1 MKCAD
6 HPDVGYSM
14 KLTTFILSFLLLVA
28 PWCATS
34 AVADER
40 KVTPSIAFQQEYN
53 DNLYFSSQAREG
65 DFIST
70 VSPALELMNNTERL
84 QAGMKMQLDSS
95 YYHDNSN
102 LDSIDQDY
110 SGNVRYALS
119 SMANLFTSAGYRRD
133 SRVDRDFT
141 QTGFLL
147 GAVTRD
153 RYNYRLGGDYALS
166 EAMRA
171 QLQYS
176 FAEDYYESSAYS
188 DYTSHDVSFLLS
200 RDLSKFISRTIG
212 RMNLGMTKYT
222 TEGSAVTNYSG
233 TIGAERSLDER
244 FSFFADLGL
253 RYTQSTFDAFHLV
266 PSGIP
271 GVSFV
276 VPYEEQADGSG
287 LSGQTGVSYNGEL
300 NNAKLVLSHG
310 VTAAS
315 GRNGTVERTALQCN
329 VGRRLNETSRVAFA
343 AGYLVNKSTQDE
355 LAVSAI
361 DERSLWLQPK
371 ILYAFNDQVAV
382 ETSYN
387 HALVTNK
394 AADTDAYRNLV
405 LLRLVFQYAL
415 FE

>member
-1 MKCAD
+1 MKCAS

-14 KLTTFILSFLLLVA
+14 KPMTFILSFLLLVA

-40 KVTPSIAFQQEYN
+40 KVIPSIALQQEYN

-119 SMANLFTSAGYRRD
+119 SMASLFTSAGYRRD

-253 RYTQSTFDAFHLV
+253 RYTQSTFDAILL
-266 PSGIP
+266 PGGI
-271 GVSFV
+271 
-276 VPYEEQADGSG
+276 PYEEQADGSG
-287 LSGQTGVSYNGEL
+287 LSGQAGVSYNGEL

-315 GRNGTVERTALQCN
+315 GRNGTVEQTALQCN
-329 VGRRLNETSRVAFA
+329 VGRKLNETSRVAFA
-343 AGYLVNKSTQDE
+343 AGYRVNKSAQDE
-355 LAVSAI
+355 LAASAI

-371 ILYAFNDQVAV
+371 ILYALNDQIAV

-387 HALVTNK
+387 HALFTNK